1 MKRLTRVLGVAV
13 LISALGTMP
22 VYAGWEQ
29 QDNIWKY
36 TTDEG
41 KYIKNKWY
49 QIGDYWYHFNKNG
62 EMETGWIQLKKKWYY
77 LDPATGTM
85 RTGWFQDIDGK
96 WYYLDTVKGSMIKN
110 KRTPDGYYIGET
122 GAYDAQLDTSHS
134 GPGVNAETG
143 KADVSLKGV
152 IFPELIEFATAN
164 LQTDTWGIEGSQEA
178 VMELGTKIV
187 EELIAQGK
195 AQEGDQ
201 VFYIDGNSIT
211 YAVEGIEKPL
221 LKLVKNGDHYELY
234 DYESI
239 DKTME
244 PVLMAMCNLISSQP
258 QEVYNAMYTAAQYD
272 QTIMASGYYKNFGD
286 SQIKYTRLD
295 GYFFFSIR
303 VVQ

>member
-1 MKRLTRVLGVAV
+1 MKKLTKIWGLAILVS
-13 LISALGTMP
+13 ILGTTP
-22 VYAGWEQ
+22 VYAEWEQ
-29 QDNIWKY
+29 HENTWKF
-36 TTDEG
+36 TTEDG

-49 QIGDYWYHFNKNG
+49 QDGEYWYHFNKNG

-77 LDPATGTM
+77 LDPTTGTM
-85 RTGWFQDIDGK
+85 RTGWFQDTDGK
-96 WYYLDTVKGSMIKN
+96 WYYLDKNKGSMIKN

-122 GAYDAQLDTSHS
+122 GVYDPQLDTSHS

-152 IFPELIEFATAN
+152 VFPELTEFATAN
-164 LQTDTWGIEGSQEA
+164 LQTEVWGVEGSQA
-178 VMELGTKIV
+178 AV
-187 EELIAQGK
+187 EELNQKIAEELITQGK
-195 AQEGDQ
+195 AESGER

-211 YAVEGIEKPL
+211 YAIDGVDKPL

-244 PVLMAMCNLISSQP
+244 SVLMAMCNLISSQP
-258 QEVYNAMYTAAQYD
+258 QEIYNAMYTAAQYD

-286 SQIKYTRLD
+286 GQIKYTRLD

-303 VVQ
+303 AAQ